1 MGLMPKPSRTKTPST
16 YHCFDIL
23 PPVPYRFFPA
33 TQPAR

>member
-16 YHCFDIL
+16 HHRYDAYTF
-23 PPVPYRFFPA
+23 PYWFFPA